1 MQLSRRARLFLIVF
15 LGVMSAMA
23 PLSTDMYLPALPVMS
38 QEVGISA
45 SLPQLTLTMT
55 MLGMAFGQMLM
66 GPVSDRYGRR
76 LPLLIGMILFTVATT
91 GCFLAQDI
99 KVFLAFRLLQGM
111 AGASGIVIARAIARD
126 VAEGPELTRFFAVLM
141 LVNGLAPILAP
152 VIGGQILVFSS
163 WRGIFALLILV
174 GLVQTGSTL
183 IYRETL
189 PKQDRIKSIRASFS
203 KFPRMLRDRYF
214 LGHCLLQ
221 LFFFGSF
228 FSYISGSSFVFQNI
242 YEVSPQAYSLIF
254 GGIGVGLFL
263 MGLVPAR
270 LAGRVDDVKLLQ
282 GSIVVPLISSV
293 LLLIGFLL
301 QAPLWLILPVLF
313 VTIVPLSVMSTASF
327 SQALSRQERNAGSAS
342 ALLGFFQML
351 LGGCMMP
358 VVGIAGDHSALPM
371 SVIMLV
377 GYIMSY
383 LCFSRLIA
391 LGHRAEKTEGR

>member
-38 QEVGISA
+38 QEFDISA
-45 SLPQLTLTMT
+45 SLTQLTLTMT

-76 LPLLIGMILFTVATT
+76 IPLLIGMILFTVATT
-91 GCFLAQDI
+91 GCFLAKDI
-99 KVFLAFRLLQGM
+99 EIFLAFRLLQGM

-282 GSIVVPLISSV
+282 GSFVVPLISSV

-327 SQALSRQERNAGSAS
+327 SLALSRQGKNAGSAS

-371 SVIMLV
+371 SVIMLL

-391 LGHRAEKTEGR
+391 PGHRRDGESR

>member
-38 QEVGISA
+38 QEFGISA
-45 SLPQLTLTMT
+45 SLTQLTLTMT

-76 LPLLIGMILFTVATT
+76 IPLLIGMILFTVATT
-91 GCFLAQDI
+91 GCFLAKDI
-99 KVFLAFRLLQGM
+99 EIFLAFRLLQGM

-327 SQALSRQERNAGSAS
+327 SLALSRQGRNAGSAS

-371 SVIMLV
+371 SVIMLL

-391 LGHRAEKTEGR
+391 PGHRAEKTEGR